1 MNKAKMRRECIK
13 IARYVNHYGHIPD
26 VAIGGWG
33 AVRRMSYGGPRTQYN
48 RVRRQQ
54 KRRFMHGYVSLPP
67 RGEL

>member
-26 VAIGGWG
+26 VAIGGWA
-33 AVRRMSYGGPRTQYN
+33 AVRKMNHVRTHGHYDH
-48 RVRRQQ
+48 VRRQQ